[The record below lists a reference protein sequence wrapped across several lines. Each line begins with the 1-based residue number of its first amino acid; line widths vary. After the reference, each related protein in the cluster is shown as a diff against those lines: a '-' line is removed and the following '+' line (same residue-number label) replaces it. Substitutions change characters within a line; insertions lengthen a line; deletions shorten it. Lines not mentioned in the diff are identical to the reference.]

1 MCAICTSLLDP
12 SSAKLE
18 EAQAE
23 LDDHVRRGQRMGI
36 TALYALLCRA
46 LIELGRPDAV
56 SIAVDAAQK
65 IGRETNELLFGNDHD

>member
-1 MCAICTSLLDP
+1 
-12 SSAKLE
+12 
-18 EAQAE
+18 
-23 LDDHVRRGQRMGI
+23 MGI